1 MVLPEV
7 PGIIEAAVA
16 IAHEQDG
23 RVSFRVIVDAGSG
36 RPSGCD
42 LVELIIDPEHV
53 GSALAAMKIRAT
65 ADAADADAAST
76 DELPTFPCHIGFC
89 RSAVHT
95 AA

>member
-16 IAHEQDG
+16 ITSEPDG
-23 RVSFRVIVDAGSG
+23 RVSFRVVVGANSG

-42 LVELIIDPEHV
+42 LVEVIINPEHV
-53 GSALAAMKIRAT
+53 RRAMAGMRIRTT
-65 ADAADADAAST
+65 AGTGDADGP
-76 DELPTFPCHIGFC
+76 PTFPCHIGFY